1 MLNIFD
7 PSVVIDD
14 IGVLIGYIPIT
25 LGLTAAAGIVGLI
38 LGFLLAIIRTRRVVV
53 LHQIAGVF
61 ISLMRGTPILVQ
73 LYVTYFGIPILI
85 KYINY
90 YQNKNIQIAEIPAI
104 LYAIVALALNNAAFC
119 SVIIQSSLEAVD
131 KGEIEAAIALGM
143 TGPQIMFRIIL
154 PESAEIALP
163 SLGNQI
169 IGLVKGTS
177 LAFTCGVVEMTAE
190 GKLLGARGYRYF
202 EAYVA
207 LAILYWVITIV
218 LEQIIRLV
226 MNRVRV
232 PDVVGKEGKTAE
244 KNQKNKGGVL

>member
-1 MLNIFD
+1 M
-7 PSVVIDD
+7 VAQAA
-14 IGVLIGYIPIT
+14 LI
-25 LGLTAAAGIVGLI
+25 AAGINFAS
-38 LGFLLAIIRTRRVVV
+38 GFLKGKQEEYEAK
-53 LHQIAGVF
+53 
-61 ISLMRGTPILVQ
+61 VQ
-73 LYVTYFGIPILI
+73 A
-85 KYINY
+85 K
-90 YQNKNIQIAEIPAI
+90 
-104 LYAIVALALNNAAFC
+104 LALNNAAFC

-143 TGPQIMFRIIL
+143 TGSQRMFRIIL
-154 PESAEIALP
+154 PEAAEIALP

>member
-119 SVIIQSSLEAVD
+119 SLEAVD

-143 TGPQIMFRIIL
+143 TGPQRMFRIIL
-154 PESAEIALP
+154 PEAAEIALP

-244 KNQKNKGGVL
+244 KNQKNNGGVL

>member
-1 MLNIFD
+1 
-7 PSVVIDD
+7 
-14 IGVLIGYIPIT
+14 
-25 LGLTAAAGIVGLI
+25 
-38 LGFLLAIIRTRRVVV
+38 
-53 LHQIAGVF
+53 
-61 ISLMRGTPILVQ
+61 MRGTPILVQ
-73 LYVTYFGIPILI
+73 LYVTYFGIPIII

-143 TGPQIMFRIIL
+143 TGPQRMFRIIL
-154 PESAEIALP
+154 PEAAEIALP

>member
-1 MLNIFD
+1 MPNLFD
-7 PSVVIDD
+7 LTVVWED
-14 IGVLIGYIPIT
+14 IRVLIGYIPLT
-25 LGLTAAAGIVGLI
+25 LGLTAAAGISGLI
-38 LGFLLAIIRTRRVVV
+38 LGFLLAVIRTKKIPV
-53 LHQIAGVF
+53 LYQIVGVF
-61 ISLMRGTPILVQ
+61 ISLMRGTPVLVQ

-90 YQNKNIQIAEIPAI
+90 YQNKNIQVAAVPAI

-131 KGEIEAAIALGM
+131 RGEIEAAISLGM
-143 TGPQIMFRIIL
+143 TGPQRMFRIIL
-154 PESAEIALP
+154 PEATEIALP

-190 GKLLGARGYRYF
+190 GKLLGAKGYRYF

-207 LAILYWVITIV
+207 LAILYWIITIL

-226 MNRVRV
+226 MGRVRV
-232 PDVVGKEGKTAE
+232 PDVVGKEGKIG
-244 KNQKNKGGVL
+244 KDVRSKGGVL